1 MIPSVQL
8 LAVASFAARR
18 AGQYVV
24 ANLSRRDDVN
34 KASREDVKHKL
45 DVESQRII
53 EEIIR
58 TSYPDHAILGEESAD
73 RPEVESDYR
82 WIVDP
87 IDGTVNFFHG
97 FPWWNCS
104 VAVWYRG
111 RAVAGAVFAPEL
123 GKLYEA
129 TADGPA
135 LCNGVPIHVSD
146 TENPELAMFATG
158 ADKHDLGGLS
168 FRGIRRIAETSQR
181 ARLLGS
187 AALDICHVAEGRL
200 DGYFESGIYLWDM
213 AAASLIL
220 ERAGGTCSILKDY
233 GTPKYHI
240 AFLATNGKLHD
251 TYTQALLPLL

>member
-104 VAVWYRG
+104 VAV
-111 RAVAGAVFAPEL
+111 
-123 GKLYEA
+123 
-129 TADGPA
+129 
-135 LCNGVPIHVSD
+135 
-146 TENPELAMFATG
+146 
-158 ADKHDLGGLS
+158 
-168 FRGIRRIAETSQR
+168 
-181 ARLLGS
+181 
-187 AALDICHVAEGRL
+187 
-200 DGYFESGIYLWDM
+200 
-213 AAASLIL
+213 
-220 ERAGGTCSILKDY
+220 
-233 GTPKYHI
+233 
-240 AFLATNGKLHD
+240 
-251 TYTQALLPLL
+251 